1 MNTWR
6 ILEGDCI
13 EKMKELPAESVHCVI
28 TSPPYWALR
37 DYGVEGQLGL
47 EKTPEE
53 YVQRMVEVFR
63 EVKRVIR
70 EDGTLWLNLGSSYA
84 SGDMQP
90 NRSHDDALAYGTD
103 GTKPQCSLETGCAC
117 SCHDDGHQVEK
128 RSGGNAGINQ
138 QPSRSELP
146 HGKKDR
152 DTEPADSVSKVSDAL
167 PHDAQVSTKRAS
179 WRRDR
184 AVCVPRARASVSPS
198 RPNSSSCDA
207 PKSSCNSCSNTTMF
221 NHRFKPK
228 DMIPIPWMVA
238 MALRADGWYLRAD
251 IIWSKPNPMPESVTD
266 RPTKAHEYLFLL
278 AKSADY
284 FFDQEAV
291 KEPSVDKESFGGM
304 RKRPQYIKGYPK
316 EMGEN
321 NFHKLEGKTYPTRN
335 IRSVWN
341 ISTHPFSGAHFATF
355 PEKLVEPCI
364 KAGTSEKGVC
374 GKCGRPWVRQVERIG
389 QTTTEKARER
399 GYSEKRGDG
408 GKLVTNNLDY
418 AGGHGN
424 NVRPSKTVGWKPSC
438 SCNADPVPATA
449 LDPFSGSGTVGVVAL
464 KHGRNFIGI
473 ELNEKYVAM
482 ARRRVGE
489 VSPMFSKEDA

>member
-1 MNTWR
+1 MRLSLDEPAVNTWR
-6 ILEGDCI
+6 ILQGDVL
-13 EKMKELPAESVHCVI
+13 EQLKTLPDESVHCCV
-28 TSPPYWALR
+28 TSPPYWGLR
-37 DYGVEGQLGL
+37 DYGVPGQLGL

-53 YVQRMVEVFR
+53 YIARMVGIFS
-63 EVKRVIR
+63 EVKRVLR
-70 EDGTLWLNLGSSYA
+70 DDGTLWLNMGDSYNA
-84 SGDMQP
+84 YNGNRGTESQYAGKRNAMEPHFPSG
-90 NRSHDDALAYGTD
+90 
-103 GTKPQCSLETGCAC
+103 
-117 SCHDDGHQVEK
+117 
-128 RSGGNAGINQ
+128 
-138 QPSRSELP
+138 
-146 HGKKDR
+146 HGLMAKG
-152 DTEPADSVSKVSDAL
+152 L
-167 PHDAQVSTKRAS
+167 
-179 WRRDR
+179 
-184 AVCVPRARASVSPS
+184 
-198 RPNSSSCDA
+198 
-207 PKSSCNSCSNTTMF
+207 
-221 NHRFKPK
+221 KPK
-228 DMIPIPWMVA
+228 DLVGIPWMLA
-238 MALRADGWYLRAD
+238 FALRADGWYLRSD
-251 IIWSKPNPMPESVTD
+251 IIWSKPNPMPESVSD
-266 RPTKAHEYLFLL
+266 RPTKSHEYLFLL